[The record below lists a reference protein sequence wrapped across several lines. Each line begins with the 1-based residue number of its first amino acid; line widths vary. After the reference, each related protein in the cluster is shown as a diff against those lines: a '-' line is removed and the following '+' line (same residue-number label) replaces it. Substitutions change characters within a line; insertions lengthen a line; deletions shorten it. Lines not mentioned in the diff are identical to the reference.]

1 MCTIKRKI
9 LRTITG
15 VYVVT
20 ILRSGKKIE
29 PFIIEELDSYVYL
42 VFGGILHGQSE
53 SIDIK
58 DTLDGLEEKFK
69 LIGSQLFDSRPIWGY
84 KHIFSA
90 LWHSEKA
97 KKANK
102 MISKTFSMEILLYL
116 AGCRQI
122 KKALNL
128 LGVKE
133 NSNKIIGVLAASTSE
148 VLPKAY
154 KYLKEKIQFNPKSNI
169 IEEFALKRE
178 WFIQQLLEDNYQG
191 AINFSDAD
199 IEKAQLQKVALL
211 ALEM

>member
-9 LRTITG
+9 LRPITG
-15 VYVVT
+15 LYFVK

-29 PFIIEELDSYVYL
+29 PYIIEELDSYVYL
-42 VFGGILHGQSE
+42 VFGGMLQGQSE

-58 DTLDGLEEKFK
+58 ETLDGLEDKFK
-69 LIGSQLFDSRPIWGY
+69 LIGSQLFDFRPIWGY

-90 LWHSEKA
+90 LWHAEKA

-133 NSNKIIGVLAASTSE
+133 N
-148 VLPKAY
+148 
-154 KYLKEKIQFNPKSNI
+154 
-169 IEEFALKRE
+169 
-178 WFIQQLLEDNYQG
+178 
-191 AINFSDAD
+191 
-199 IEKAQLQKVALL
+199 
-211 ALEM
+211 